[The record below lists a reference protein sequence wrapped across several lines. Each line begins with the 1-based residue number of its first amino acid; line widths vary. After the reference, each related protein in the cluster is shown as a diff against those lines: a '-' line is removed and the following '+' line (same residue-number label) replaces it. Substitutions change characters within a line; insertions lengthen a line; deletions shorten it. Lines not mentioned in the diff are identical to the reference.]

1 MQARNIFDNVVVN
14 SSMIIA
20 CLFFM
25 IVSGAEIGRFVAMMR
40 NPSLILKTCVAF
52 DLLQVKEISICLLN
66 FDMHIQDH
74 MILLVS
80 LILLFIISRK

>member
-52 DLLQVKEISICLLN
+52 DLL
-66 FDMHIQDH
+66 
-74 MILLVS
+74 
-80 LILLFIISRK
+80 